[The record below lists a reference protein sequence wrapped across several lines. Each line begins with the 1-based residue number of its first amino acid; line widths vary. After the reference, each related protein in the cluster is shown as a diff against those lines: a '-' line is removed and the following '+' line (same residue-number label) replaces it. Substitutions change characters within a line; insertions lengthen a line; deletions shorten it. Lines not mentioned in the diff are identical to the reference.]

1 MANYIR
7 AGFYTF
13 KPGTFDPL
21 IEKSRQELPQ
31 LMQRQPGFLRYAV
44 VRTGSD
50 SIASLT
56 AWETRAQSETAAQQ
70 LMGWVRENFGTDLV
84 SAENKIGAVILSDWS
99 SGTRQ
104 PGWGRVHDY
113 TFSRPVAEIIPA
125 VREGYLPLLQQQ
137 PGFNSYTVWQT
148 ADDACTSYLT
158 FDSREQGETA
168 LAAAMPWLQEHIV
181 PDTKQVQRLGG
192 ELVWTVRN
200 Q

>member
-7 AGFYTF
+7 SGFYTF
-13 KPGTFDPL
+13 KPGTLDPL
-21 IEKSRQELPQ
+21 IEKSRQELPP

-44 VRTGSD
+44 VRTGPD

-56 AWETRAQSETAAQQ
+56 AWETRAQSEAAAQQ
-70 LMGWVRENFGTDLV
+70 LVGWVKENFGANLV
-84 SAENKIGAVILSDWS
+84 SAEDKIGEVILSDWS
-99 SGTRQ
+99 AGTRQ

-113 TFSRPVAEIIPA
+113 TFRRPVAAILPA
-125 VREGYLPLLQQQ
+125 VREGYLPLLRQQ

-158 FDSREQGETA
+158 FDSKEQGEA
-168 LAAAMPWLQEHIV
+168 AIAAAMPWLQEHIA
-181 PDTKQVQRLGG
+181 PDTKDVQRVGG

-200 Q
+200 R